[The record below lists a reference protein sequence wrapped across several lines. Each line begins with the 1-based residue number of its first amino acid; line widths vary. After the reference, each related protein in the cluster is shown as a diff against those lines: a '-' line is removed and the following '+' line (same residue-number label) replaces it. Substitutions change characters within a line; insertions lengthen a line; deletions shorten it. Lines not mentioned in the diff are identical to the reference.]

1 MSTSSKEGGG
11 SVKKRDTRPG
21 ARRVSSLSAEQ
32 LERKRANDREAQR
45 TIRQRTKEHI
55 EQLES
60 QVSMLQNQVAEMQPR
75 VDRFGE
81 LLQHNTALEDEVS
94 RLKQQMATLMG
105 RPVFAASGEQTGTFR
120 GGWSVE
126 ERAGNTTPV
135 VPSTSTMLSPHFS
148 GSSHPSRA
156 PSVVSVSAPNRSPHP
171 QDWQSY
177 NNTRSPS
184 LADSCDPDFSA
195 RMDPNGIDE
204 QMNQASRLVPSS
216 LPAGGPQMNFGNSIS
231 ALNTQQSETGFSQ
244 PSSHRSMPMSM
255 APLTSNPQSG
265 PSFQDPLV
273 QSTQKNSE
281 YSYDPWVPPS

>member
-11 SVKKRDTRPG
+11 SAKKRDPRPG

-60 QVSMLQNQVAEMQPR
+60 QVAMLQNQVAEMQPR

-81 LLQHNTALEDEVS
+81 LLQHNAALEDEVS
-94 RLKQQMATLMG
+94 RLKQHIATLMG
-105 RPVFAASGEQTGTFR
+105 RPVFAASGEQTGAFR

-126 ERAGNTTPV
+126 ERSGNTTSS
-135 VPSTSTMLSPHFS
+135 VPLTNTMLSPHFS

-156 PSVVSVSAPNRSPHP
+156 PSVVSASAPNRSPHA

-184 LADSCDPDFSA
+184 LADSSDPDFSA
-195 RMDPNGIDE
+195 RMDPYGLDG
-204 QMNQASRLVPSS
+204 QMNQGSQLIPSS
-216 LPAGGPQMNFGNSIS
+216 IPVGGPQISFGNSIS
-231 ALNTQQSETGFSQ
+231 ALNSQSSETAFSQ
-244 PSSHRSMPMSM
+244 ASTHQSIPMSM
-255 APLTSNPQSG
+255 TPLTSTTQPG

-273 QSTQKNSE
+273 QNRQKDSE
-281 YSYDPWVPPS
+281 YSYPPWVPQ

>member
-11 SVKKRDTRPG
+11 SVKKRDPRPG

-60 QVSMLQNQVAEMQPR
+60 QVAMLQNQLAEMQPR

-81 LLQHNTALEDEVS
+81 LLQHNAALEDEVS
-94 RLKQQMATLMG
+94 RLKQQMTTLMG
-105 RPVFAASGEQTGTFR
+105 RPVFAATGEQTGAFS

-126 ERAGNTTPV
+126 ERSGNTASS
-135 VPSTSTMLSPHFS
+135 VPSTNTMLSPHFS

-156 PSVVSVSAPNRSPHP
+156 PSVVSASAPNRSPHV

-184 LADSCDPDFSA
+184 LADSSDPDFSA
-195 RMDPNGIDE
+195 RMDPFGLDG
-204 QMNQASRLVPSS
+204 QMSQKSRLVPSS
-216 LPAGGPQMNFGNSIS
+216 LPVGGPQINLGNSIS
-231 ALNTQQSETGFSQ
+231 TLNSQSSETAFSQ
-244 PSSHRSMPMSM
+244 ASTHRSIPMSM
-255 APLTSNPQSG
+255 TPLASTAQSG
-265 PSFQDPLV
+265 PSFQDSLL
-273 QSTQKNSE
+273 QSTQKDSE
-281 YSYDPWVPPS
+281 YSYPSWVPQ